1 MPLDQ
6 GRFPL
11 EWEEWPRGED
21 TVVKLPDDPSARFF
35 RLGIVEERRGAA
47 GERGAGKKGG
57 QRSSVT
63 VRGQGGDKGRGKRGE
78 RSSGR
83 GEEVRVEGLRT
94 SDDEGLLRKLLT
106 SLLPLVQRKF
116 PIVRC
121 TADAE
126 FVVDFAGSPAV
137 QARMEQ
143 LPVLFLLTVAL
154 NWAAPVLGI
163 TDLKFLHRLRDGK
176 EDDGRVWEEVQMWC
190 LAVELAWQGG
200 MKLEA
205 EDDYGPSDGASGSS
219 SRSDSSGR
227 NRRNQGRIEDD
238 GTGKEGEEAA
248 YLKAWPGGV
257 NLVACLREMLLGE
270 PCYCPVSPA
279 APSTSAA
286 PTTPAAP
293 STPASLSTPAAPP
306 ISVVPNHAKPAPAL
320 GTEYTGTA
328 VGGERKVASGGELNA
343 IEAARLSQSLL
354 QSQALPAAVI
364 PFPLVPRPL
373 TNLLQL

>member
-21 TVVKLPDDPSARFF
+21 TVVKLPDDPSARF
-35 RLGIVEERRGAA
+35 V
-47 GERGAGKKGG
+47 KGG
-57 QRSSVT
+57 CEKRCKGS
-63 VRGQGGDKGRGKRGE
+63 KGRA
-78 RSSGR
+78 S
-83 GEEVRVEGLRT
+83 
-94 SDDEGLLRKLLT
+94 
-106 SLLPLVQRKF
+106 
-116 PIVRC
+116 
-121 TADAE
+121 
-126 FVVDFAGSPAV
+126 
-137 QARMEQ
+137 
-143 LPVLFLLTVAL
+143 
-154 NWAAPVLGI
+154 W
-163 TDLKFLHRLRDGK
+163 DGK
-176 EDDGRVWEEVQMWC
+176 EGEVF
-190 LAVELAWQGG
+190 ASAKGHELWRRAAIPRFCEDMQ
-200 MKLEA
+200 
-205 EDDYGPSDGASGSS
+205 DDYGPSDGASGSS

-293 STPASLSTPAAPP
+293 STPASSSTPAAPL

-343 IEAARLSQSLL
+343 IEGEGL
-354 QSQALPAAVI
+354 QWRTEHFYRRRGCS
-364 PFPLVPRPL
+364 PL
-373 TNLLQL
+373 